1 MIFPIFGDWP
11 NPNKVI
17 ATILFFTL
25 NIFVFI
31 LTIDDFRINQTK
43 IEKLLDDDRFL
54 RTNGQVFAQ
63 YISKNPTQFDDL
75 YRRLSDKVFSG
86 DSSSMIVLGAFGFRN
101 VSFMSAAESYEAHG
115 DGVEIKDWQK
125 KISMLHDYQS
135 KHPSFQWGVSSAS
148 RAPASLI
155 TYQFS
160 HSGEAHLF
168 WNMLFLLLFG
178 SFAEVALGTSLVIL
192 TYVVAGVAGAI
203 AFAWLS
209 GVTTSPLVGAS
220 ASVSGLVGL
229 IVAYFGHERLRF
241 FYWLLPHKNYYG
253 TVMLPSWTVLLLF
266 MVPDLAGYLSS
277 VDGFSPV
284 AHSAHLGGLLAG
296 FFMGFALRS
305 QWLQRDEDLEDTQTL

>member
-31 LTIDDFRINQTK
+31 LTVDDFRLNQTK
-43 IEKLLDDDRFL
+43 IEKLLDDDHFL
-54 RTNGQVFAQ
+54 RVNGQVFAQ
-63 YISKNPTQFDDL
+63 YIAKNPSQFDEL
-75 YRRLSDKVFSG
+75 YRRLSEKVFSG
-86 DSSSMIVLGAFGFRN
+86 DRSSAIILGAFGFRH
-101 VSFMSAAESYEAHG
+101 VRFMSEAESLQVSG
-115 DGVEIKDWQK
+115 DDVEIKDWQRK
-125 KISMLHDYQS
+125 VSLLRDYQS

-148 RAPASLI
+148 RTPASLI

-178 SFAEVALGTSLVIL
+178 SFAEVTLGTSLVIL
-192 TYVVAGVAGAI
+192 TYVTAGVFGAM

-229 IVAYFGHERLRF
+229 IVAYFGNERLRF

-266 MVPDLAGYLSS
+266 MVPDLAGYLSA
-277 VDGFSPV
+277 VEGFSPV
-284 AHSAHLGGLLAG
+284 AHAAHLGGLLAG

-305 QWLQRDEDLEDTQTL
+305 EWLKRDEELEDGQPS